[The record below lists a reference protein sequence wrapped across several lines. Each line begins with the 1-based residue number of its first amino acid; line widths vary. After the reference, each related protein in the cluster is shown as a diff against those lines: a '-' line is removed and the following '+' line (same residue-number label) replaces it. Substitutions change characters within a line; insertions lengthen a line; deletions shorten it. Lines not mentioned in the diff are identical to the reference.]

1 VLLYRLLTD
10 RSPYRGNLTGESAI
24 TKAVCDEEPLEPSRA
39 VTASAPADGHAAAAN
54 RHRSREIRGDLD
66 LITRKAL
73 SKDPPRRYA
82 SVNQLADDL
91 QRHLSGEPV
100 EARPDSLLYRA
111 GRFVLR
117 HRTGIAAA
125 ALAVLAASCLAL
137 IGAPTP
143 MPQDASAGA
152 VSVSDKSIAVLPF
165 VDMSE
170 KKDQEYFADGMV
182 EEILNLLSKVPELH
196 VPARTSSFYFKGR
209 QSTIAGI
216 SHALGVA
223 HVLEGSV
230 RKSGSHLRISAQ
242 LVQADNGYQV
252 WSESYDRNLDDDIL
266 KVQDEIASAVVAALK
281 VSLLAEGAP
290 KDGADRLR

>member
-1 VLLYRLLTD
+1 M
-10 RSPYRGNLTGESAI
+10 
-24 TKAVCDEEPLEPSRA
+24 
-39 VTASAPADGHAAAAN
+39 
-54 RHRSREIRGDLD
+54 
-66 LITRKAL
+66 
-73 SKDPPRRYA
+73 
-82 SVNQLADDL
+82 
-91 QRHLSGEPV
+91 

-125 ALAVLAASCLAL
+125 AFAVLAAGCLAL
-137 IGAPTP
+137 MGAPTP
-143 MPQDASAGA
+143 MPQDASARA

-230 RKSGSHLRISAQ
+230 RKSGNHLRISAQ
-242 LVQADNGYQV
+242 LVQADRWRFPTRRYAGRACGPC
-252 WSESYDRNLDDDIL
+252 DGPGDH
-266 KVQDEIASAVVAALK
+266 AAELA
-281 VSLLAEGAP
+281 VSLLGWP
-290 KDGADRLR
+290 